1 MPRNCALQQEN
12 LLQGEVCTCQLES
25 SPHSPKLKKAPKEQ
39 QRALEQR
46 PSKARK
52 NKELKNISVIT
63 FNHSCIPEINPTL
76 SSHCFLIL
84 QNLFPN
90 ILLSIIS
97 SIFTS
102 EINN

>member
-1 MPRNCALQQEN
+1 M
-12 LLQGEVCTCQLES
+12 
-25 SPHSPKLKKAPKEQ
+25 EQ
-39 QRALEQR
+39 QRALELQQR

-63 FNHSCIPEINPTL
+63 FNHSCIPEVNPTM